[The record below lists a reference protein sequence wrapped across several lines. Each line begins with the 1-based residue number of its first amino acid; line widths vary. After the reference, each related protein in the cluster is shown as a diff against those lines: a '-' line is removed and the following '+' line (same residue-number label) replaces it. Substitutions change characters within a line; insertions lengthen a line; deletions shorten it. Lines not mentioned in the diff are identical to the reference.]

1 MANNENQKTYFIFIR
16 STGEKVPVSK
26 EQHDAFYKE
35 ADRIRHKEQD
45 HGRCMCPYR
54 YAWKCD
60 GDCIGCEYHAAGD
73 TLSLDV
79 TNPDGNG
86 NMYDYLPNNN
96 TPIEELI
103 SDRILLE
110 QLFARLRE
118 LDPEADTIIQLWMDH
133 PEGISDRAIAR
144 ELGRPQKTFADQMS
158 GGMILKDATI
168 FGQSGGTLLG
178 GGEAGDEAVVG
189 VSSLRSM
196 IQDAVSG
203 ATLSVSGDQP
213 LINIEEM
220 SVRSDDDI
228 RKISQQLNT
237 LLTAGRRAKGLV

>member
-1 MANNENQKTYFIFIR
+1 MKNNENDSKQKTYFIFIR

-86 NMYDYLPNNN
+86 NV
-96 TPIEELI
+96 
-103 SDRILLE
+103 
-110 QLFARLRE
+110 RLSAGQQHAYRE
-118 LDPEADTIIQLWMDH
+118 THLRPHII
-133 PEGISDRAIAR
+133 
-144 ELGRPQKTFADQMS
+144 
-158 GGMILKDATI
+158 
-168 FGQSGGTLLG
+168 GT
-178 GGEAGDEAVVG
+178 AFCP
-189 VSSLRSM
+189 STR
-196 IQDAVSG
+196 
-203 ATLSVSGDQP
+203 T
-213 LINIEEM
+213 
-220 SVRSDDDI
+220 
-228 RKISQQLNT
+228 
-237 LLTAGRRAKGLV
+237 